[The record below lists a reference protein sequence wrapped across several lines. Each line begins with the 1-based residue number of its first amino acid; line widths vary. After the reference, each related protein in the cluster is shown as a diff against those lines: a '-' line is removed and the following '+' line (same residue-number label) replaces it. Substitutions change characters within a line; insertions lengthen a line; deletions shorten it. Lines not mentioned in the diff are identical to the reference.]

1 MLYVV
6 SGLIILLLIFIGY
19 KKFKYRRNKSL
30 RYCGPIK
37 NSFHE
42 ITCSHHYI
50 STLEQDSS
58 SKHTEYTGNN
68 GSFSGG
74 GATGSWGNTN
84 NDTSSSS
91 DGSSSND

>member
-50 STLEQDSS
+50 STLEQHSS
-58 SKHTEYTGNN
+58 SKHIEYTGNN

-74 GATGSWGNTN
+74 GATGSWDNTN

>member
-42 ITCSHHYI
+42 INCSYHYI

-58 SKHTEYTGNN
+58 SKHTEYTGDN
-68 GSFSGG
+68 GQSK
-74 GATGSWGNTN
+74 T
-84 NDTSSSS
+84 
-91 DGSSSND
+91 